1 MTILSFTD
9 FCGTA
14 LRKAL
19 FYGRFERLK
28 FNLIWILTESKG
40 RVLNSFF
47 GIFIGNLDFWKTP
60 SLPTKRR

>member
-1 MTILSFTD
+1 
-9 FCGTA
+9 
-14 LRKAL
+14 
-19 FYGRFERLK
+19 LK